1 MLDYPRRSEPSGEF
15 ASSVFTLNIG
25 DERYRRGYSGVTGG
39 IGQSTVIFT
48 EGGGWSRRTLRRT
61 SGVKRCLGETLS
73 REAVEVRQED
83 IEKLRE
89 ALAEVGIIG
98 FMLW

>member
-1 MLDYPRRSEPSGEF
+1 
-15 ASSVFTLNIG
+15 
-25 DERYRRGYSGVTGG
+25 
-39 IGQSTVIFT
+39 
-48 EGGGWSRRTLRRT
+48 
-61 SGVKRCLGETLS
+61 
-73 REAVEVRQED
+73 VEVRQED